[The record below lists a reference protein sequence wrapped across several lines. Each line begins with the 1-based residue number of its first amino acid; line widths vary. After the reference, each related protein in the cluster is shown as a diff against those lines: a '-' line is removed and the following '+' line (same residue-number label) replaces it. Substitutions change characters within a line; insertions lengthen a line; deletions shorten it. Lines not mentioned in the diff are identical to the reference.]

1 MRLVIVRQL
10 ECQAADE
17 DFTCPPEGPIPTAA
31 SNFLGKVTT
40 IAKERPPLCHL
51 IEDHGTRLA
60 THNDPVCSEP
70 DGRRN

>member
-40 IAKERPPLCHL
+40 IAKERPPLCHVTVGYDFAYDGGKL
-51 IEDHGTRLA
+51 SSGGYGTKV
-60 THNDPVCSEP
+60 P
-70 DGRRN
+70 